1 MFSETIVSKFAKTKL
16 VEFTNIFFIHFT
28 QELSFRVATSN
39 AGLMITGM
47 LIIIGF
53 KLSESPDMIPVVVG
67 CSHSCYVV
75 GDGSCWLVCCW
86 FEDLLS
92 H

>member
-1 MFSETIVSKFAKTKL
+1 LLVLSILLFSVIISKVFVVVSISSVVDIVSML
-16 VEFTNIFFIHFT
+16 V
-28 QELSFRVATSN
+28 
-39 AGLMITGM
+39 ITGM

-53 KLSESPDMIPVVVG
+53 KLSESPDMFPVVAG

-75 GDGSCWLVCCW
+75 GDGSCWLVSCW

-92 H
+92 Q